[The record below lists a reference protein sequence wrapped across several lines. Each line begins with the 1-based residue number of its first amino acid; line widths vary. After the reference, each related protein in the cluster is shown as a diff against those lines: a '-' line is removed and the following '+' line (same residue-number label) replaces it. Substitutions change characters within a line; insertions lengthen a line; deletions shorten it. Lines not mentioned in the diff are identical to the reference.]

1 MARIPYPEISSLP
14 STNRALLDQLPPLN
28 IFKML
33 SGTGASFAPFMQ
45 FISAY
50 LNEGVLDPE
59 LRELVILRVGHL
71 CGSPYEIHQHERVAR
86 TLGVSEARIAAVK
99 TALPSA
105 TFDKIQSAVLHFTDE
120 QVANVKV
127 SDETFAATQKHLSD
141 AGIIELTLIIGTYI
155 MVCRFLET
163 MEVELEDTDIDGSG
177 LKEIADSVE
186 MLNIRERT

>member
-1 MARIPYPEISSLP
+1 ME
-14 STNRALLDQLPPLN
+14 QLPPLN
-28 IFKML
+28 IFRML

-71 CGSPYEIHQHERVAR
+71 CGSNYEVHQHERVAR
-86 TLGVSEARIAAVK
+86 TLGVSETSISAVK
-99 TALPSA
+99 GTLPST
-105 TFDKIQSAVLHFTDE
+105 TFNDTQNTVLHFADE

-127 SDETFAATQKHLSD
+127 SDNTFAATKTCLSD
-141 AGIIELTLIIGTYI
+141 AQMIELTLIVGTYI

-163 MEVELEDTDIDGSG
+163 MEVELEETDIDGSG
-177 LKEIADSVE
+177 LKEIAHSVQR
-186 MLNIRERT
+186 LAPAGTGKLT